1 VQSIAVRQ
9 DSGDG
14 AAVIGL
20 GRAYSSGDHPDG
32 PDPAA
37 SIATLVAVLVF
48 VLAGGLT
55 ALATVAAR
63 DVLKL
68 AVPQAILL
76 LFGVTGLLL
85 SATAALALRRFIVQ
99 QTHEAVAAEAAPRE
113 PSCCMPC
120 WINSTKALPY
130 GTETTIWCCAIRLI
144 AIFLAGSDAICTKAP
159 SLTMCCR
166 RRWRRQMFPTP
177 PPGPGSNNANNATGS
192 AASLNDG
199 WWMGGNT
206 KPLIGKALAVAP

>member
-1 VQSIAVRQ
+1 MQSIAVRQ

-20 GRAYSSGDHPDG
+20 GRAYSSGDRPDG

-99 QTHEAVAAEAAPRE
+99 QTHEAVVAEAAPR
-113 PSCCMPC
+113 
-120 WINSTKALPY
+120 T
-130 GTETTIWCCAIRLI
+130 
-144 AIFLAGSDAICTKAP
+144 
-159 SLTMCCR
+159 
-166 RRWRRQMFPTP
+166 
-177 PPGPGSNNANNATGS
+177 
-192 AASLNDG
+192 
-199 WWMGGNT
+199 
-206 KPLIGKALAVAP
+206 